1 LGGGSYSDVMR
12 TGLPEQLKQQM
23 SGQGAISVA
32 DYMAWCMTAHEG
44 AYYRRGN
51 PIGATG
57 DFVTAPEVSQIFGEL
72 IAVWAIAVWQSMG
85 SPSSFVLAELGPGRG
100 TLMHDALRAARSVPA
115 FRDAA
120 HIHLIESSTTLR
132 ETQGQALAPF
142 CKPQWHQSLA
152 AVPEAPLIIIANEFF
167 DALPVE
173 QHVFENGS
181 WHKRLV
187 KLDADALSFTA
198 GRLALPPVE
207 LLPAREPREGDIIEH
222 RPAAASLL
230 EVIGA
235 RARQAPAALLVVD
248 YGYARK
254 DYGDTLQGVRQHG
267 YAHPLEAP
275 GEADL
280 SAHVNFAELIQ
291 AAETAGLA
299 PWGPIQQSEFLL
311 ALGLETRLRTLMTA
325 AEEEQRAALYLG
337 ARRLVDPFQM
347 GSLFKV
353 MAVTS
358 ADLPAPP
365 PFSRAERLPAEP
377 TDPYVGRGLD
387 RNAS

>member
-1 LGGGSYSDVMR
+1 MAASVIVMG
-12 TGLPEQLKQQM
+12 TGLTEQLKHRM
-23 SGQGAISVA
+23 AGRGAISVA

-51 PIGATG
+51 PIGAAG

-72 IAVWAIAVWQSMG
+72 MAVWAIAVWQGMG
-85 SPSSFVLAELGPGRG
+85 SPPSFVLAELGPGRG
-100 TLMHDALRAARSVPA
+100 TLMQDALRAARSVPA

-120 HIHLIESSTTLR
+120 HIHLVETSATLR
-132 ETQGQALAPF
+132 EMQGRALAPF
-142 CKPQWHQSLA
+142 CKPEWHGSLA

-167 DALPVE
+167 DALPIE
-173 QHVFENGS
+173 QHVFESGS

-187 KLDADALSFTA
+187 RLDEAGGLSFAA

-207 LLPAREPREGDIIEH
+207 LLPAREPREGDIVEH

-230 EVIGA
+230 EGIGM
-235 RARQAPAALLVVD
+235 RARKAPVAMLVAD
-248 YGYARK
+248 YGYVRK
-254 DYGDTLQGVRQHG
+254 DYGDTLQAVRQHG
-267 YAHPLEAP
+267 YAHPLEDP

-280 SAHVNFAELIQ
+280 SAHVNFAELTQ
-291 AAETAGLA
+291 AAESAGLA
-299 PWGPIQQSEFLL
+299 AWGPIQQSAFLL
-311 ALGLETRLRTLMTA
+311 ALGLEARLRALMQSA
-325 AEEEQRAALYLG
+325 SEQQRASLYLG

-358 ADLPAPP
+358 GDLPPPP
-365 PFSRAERLPAEP
+365 PFSRDERLPAERS
-377 TDPYVGRGLD
+377 DPYASEQGLD
-387 RNAS
+387 QNA